1 MTTVLTE
8 RPPSGGLSSSKTNR
22 QMAKRDPFVD
32 HVLELLEPLGTMRAR
47 SMFGGFGIFHVDRM
61 IALVADD
68 RLYLKT
74 DAETRS
80 TFEAAGSS
88 PFVYAG
94 KRGKPAVMSYHE
106 APEACLDDAEIMLQW
121 ARLAVEAAQRA
132 PAPRRKR

>member
-1 MTTVLTE
+1 
-8 RPPSGGLSSSKTNR
+8 
-22 QMAKRDPFVD
+22 MAKRDPFVD

-74 DAETRS
+74 DSISRP
-80 TFEAAGSS
+80 TFEAAGAE
-88 PFVYAG
+88 PFVYTG
-94 KRGKPAVMSYHE
+94 KRGKPAIMSYHE
-106 APEACLDDAEIMLQW
+106 APSACLDDAETMLQW

-132 PAPRRKR
+132 PAAKRKR

>member
-1 MTTVLTE
+1 
-8 RPPSGGLSSSKTNR
+8 
-22 QMAKRDPFVD
+22 MAKRDPFVD
-32 HVLELLEPLGTMRAR
+32 HVMELLEPLGTMRAR

-61 IALVADD
+61 IALIADD

-74 DAETRS
+74 DSITRPS
-80 TFEAAGSS
+80 FEAVGAA

-106 APEACLDDAEIMLQW
+106 APAGCLDDAETMLQW

-132 PAPRRKR
+132 PAHKRRR

>member
-1 MTTVLTE
+1 
-8 RPPSGGLSSSKTNR
+8 
-22 QMAKRDPFVD
+22 MAKRDPFVD

-47 SMFGGFGIFHVDRM
+47 AMFGGFGVFHVDRM

-74 DAETRS
+74 DAVTRPV
-80 TFEAAGSS
+80 FEAAGSS
-88 PFVYAG
+88 PFTYAG

-106 APEACLDDAEIMLQW
+106 APPACLDDAETMLQW

-132 PAPRRKR
+132 PAAKRKR

>member
-74 DAETRS
+74 DSDTRPDLRGRRLQRLS
-80 TFEAAGSS
+80 SMPASAAS
-88 PFVYAG
+88 
-94 KRGKPAVMSYHE
+94 
-106 APEACLDDAEIMLQW
+106 
-121 ARLAVEAAQRA
+121 
-132 PAPRRKR
+132 RR